1 MPYLRAE
8 VPRGVIV
15 VALLL
20 ECVIAL
26 AVAVGH

>member
-26 AVAVGH
+26 AFAAGH